1 MNRMAGRWIWIV
13 LAVLGIGFV
22 LLVLNDMS
30 GDPTGISSDQLSR
43 VLYLGIFGAVI
54 GAGILN
60 ARHRFSD
67 VVRNLGL
74 WLLVVLVLVA
84 GYQYRYE
91 LQDIASRVT
100 AGLIPGSPLSIT
112 DADGRTTVSL
122 DKLPNGHFEA
132 RIMVDGTP
140 VRAMVDTGATT
151 TVLSAGDA
159 ERAGFDVSTLNFTI
173 PVSTANGNAN
183 AARVVAQEISLGAIT
198 RRNMPILVAA
208 PGMLGQSLL
217 GMNFIGS
224 LSGFDIRGDRMILR
238 D

>member
-1 MNRMAGRWIWIV
+1 MAGRWIWIV
-13 LAVLGIGFV
+13 LAVMAAGLLF
-22 LLVLNDMS
+22 LVLNDMS
-30 GDPTGISSDQLSR
+30 GGASGISSNTFGR

-60 ARHRFSD
+60 ARHRLGD
-67 VVRNLGL
+67 VARTLGL
-74 WLLVVLVLVA
+74 WLLVALVLVA

-100 AGLIPGSPLSIT
+100 AGLIPGSPMSFT
-112 DADGRTTVSL
+112 DADGRSTVTL

-132 RIMVDGTP
+132 RITIDGAP
-140 VRAMVDTGATT
+140 IRVLIDTGATSI
-151 TVLSAGDA
+151 VLTAADA
-159 ERAGFDVSTLNFTI
+159 ERAGFDPSALNYTI

-183 AARVVAQEISLGAIT
+183 AARVVAGNITLGAIT
-198 RRNMPILVAA
+198 RRNMPVLVAA

-217 GMNFIGS
+217 GMDFIGS
-224 LSGFDIRGDRMILR
+224 LSGFDIRGDRMIMR